1 MIRKKKQ
8 KIYEGILLPENKD
21 INLNFKVNA
30 FLGDLLVMFT
40 DFEEAKDFKDG
51 YNLESQ
57 VLEPEE
63 IEDETKR
70 NTYLSR
76 YQGIIFSTE
85 NLCFQSYF

>member
-1 MIRKKKQ
+1 MF
-8 KIYEGILLPENKD
+8 EGILLPENKD

-40 DFEEAKDFKDG
+40 DFEETKDYNDEF
-51 YNLESQ
+51 NLESQ

-70 NTYLSR
+70 NLYLSR
-76 YQGIIFSTE
+76 Y
-85 NLCFQSYF
+85 